1 MGLRSWDWRV
11 VTKGLGLNVC
21 DWRYRHGRLKGYT
34 LTLGTERE
42 GSQLKGWHWTVVT
55 KGLQQQTGCNWRVA
69 TKGFGLRFWDRSF
82 ARLTAAFDWRVG
94 TDWLSTKGCNR
105 RVATEVL
112 QTKTWG
118 GRLGAEVLQLKA
130 SNWKLVAERLW
141 LKAQASGNWSFV
153 TERLGLQ
160 VKGRDWRVTTK
171 GLEMEG
177 LQLKAWDLMA
187 MKS

>member
-1 MGLRSWDWRV
+1 MFVTEGIGLW
-11 VTKGLGLNVC
+11 
-21 DWRYRHGRLKGYT
+21 RLKGYK
-34 LTLGTERE
+34 LTLGTERK

-55 KGLQQQTGCNWRVA
+55 EGLQQQTGCNRTVA
-69 TKGFGLRFWDRSF
+69 TKGFGLRFWNRSF
-82 ARLTAAFDWRVG
+82 ARLPTDFDWRVG
-94 TDWLSTKGCNR
+94 TDWLSTKGYNR
-105 RVATEVL
+105 RVPTKVL
-112 QTKTWG
+112 QTNTWG
-118 GRLGAEVLQLKA
+118 RRLGAELLQLKA
-130 SNWKLVAERLW
+130 SNWKLVAEWLG